1 MITTQFML
9 TKNDVTIPDAFEVY
23 DLLAE
28 AFSSEELPYVG
39 FKNIGHPL
47 DRLRDL
53 GRRIVADGRRLV
65 VEIVGASE
73 ETEREAA
80 LLAVELGAD
89 ILIGGTH
96 TDAVLSV
103 IAGTGIGYYPTV
115 GDLATEP
122 GRIHG
127 TIDEIVDEARAMVSR
142 RGVDGIMLLG
152 YRFTGDASELI
163 QRIGEIPGMRV
174 VNAGSVDSAERIS
187 ELSDNGF
194 WAFTIGSAVLD
205 RSLPAGASLE
215 DQLRWVLDVAERA

>member
-23 DLLAE
+23 DQVAT
-28 AFSSEELPYVG
+28 AFSAKELPYVG

-65 VEIVGASE
+65 LEIVGASE

-96 TDAVLSV
+96 TDAVLAV
-103 IAGTGIGYYPTV
+103 IEGTDIGYYPTV

-127 TIDEIVDEARAMVSR
+127 TVKEITDQARSMIAR
-142 RGVDGIMLLG
+142 PGVDGIMLLG
-152 YRFTGDASELI
+152 YRFVGDASLLI
-163 QRIGEIPGMRV
+163 REIGGIPGIRI

-187 ELSDNGF
+187 ELDDNDY

-205 RSLPAGASLE
+205 RSLPAGDSLE
-215 DQLRWVLDVAERA
+215 DQLRWVLDAARRD

>member
-23 DLLAE
+23 E
-28 AFSSEELPYVG
+28 EISRTFSAEELPYVG
-39 FKNIGHPL
+39 FKNIGHSL

-53 GRRIVADGRRLV
+53 GQLIVNDGRRLV
-65 VEIVGASE
+65 VEIVGASA

-96 TDAVLSV
+96 IDAVLQV
-103 IAGTGIGYYPTV
+103 IQGTSIGYYPAV

-122 GRIHG
+122 GRVHG
-127 TIDEIVDEARAMVSR
+127 TIEQIVEETRSVIARP
-142 RGVDGIMLLG
+142 GVDGIMLLG
-152 YRFTGDASELI
+152 YRFVGDASALI
-163 QRIGEIPGMRV
+163 AQIGAIPGIRI
-174 VNAGSVDSAERIS
+174 VNAGTVDSAERIA
-187 ELSDNGF
+187 ELNDNGY

-205 RSLPAGASLE
+205 RSLPAGNTLRE
-215 DQLRWVLDVAERA
+215 QLDWVLDIAARN

>member
-23 DLLAE
+23 GQVAKAFDAE
-28 AFSSEELPYVG
+28 QLPYVG

-53 GRRIVADGRRLV
+53 GRLIVDDGRRLV
-65 VEIVGASE
+65 LEIVGASP

-96 TDAVLSV
+96 TETVLEV
-103 IAGTGIGYYPTV
+103 IDGAGIGYYPTV

-127 TIDEIVDEARAMVSR
+127 TIGQIVEQARSLVALP
-142 RGVDGIMLLG
+142 GVDGIMLLG
-152 YRFTGDASELI
+152 YRYVGDISELI
-163 QRIGEIPGMRV
+163 KQIGAIPGIRI
-174 VNAGSVDSAERIS
+174 VNAGSVDSAERIA
-187 ELSDNGF
+187 ELRTNDY

-205 RSLPAGASLE
+205 RSLPAGDSLE
-215 DQLRWVLDVAERA
+215 DQLRWVLETAEQN

>member
-23 DLLAE
+23 DEVSA
-28 AFSSEELPYVG
+28 AFSAEDLPYVG

-53 GRRIVADGRRLV
+53 GRLIVADGRRLV
-65 VEIVGASE
+65 LEIVGASA

-96 TDAVLSV
+96 TDAVLEV
-103 IAGTGIGYYPTV
+103 IAGKGIGYYPTV
-115 GDLATEP
+115 GDLAREP

-127 TIDEIVDEARAMVSR
+127 TIGQIVEQARSLVALP
-142 RGVDGIMLLG
+142 GVDGIMLLG
-152 YRFTGDASELI
+152 YRYV
-163 QRIGEIPGMRV
+163 GEISQLIEQIGAIPGIRI
-174 VNAGSVDSAERIS
+174 VNAGSVDSAERIA
-187 ELSDNGF
+187 ELSDNGY

-205 RSLPAGASLE
+205 RSLPAGDSLE
-215 DQLRWVLDVAERA
+215 DQLRWVLDIADKS